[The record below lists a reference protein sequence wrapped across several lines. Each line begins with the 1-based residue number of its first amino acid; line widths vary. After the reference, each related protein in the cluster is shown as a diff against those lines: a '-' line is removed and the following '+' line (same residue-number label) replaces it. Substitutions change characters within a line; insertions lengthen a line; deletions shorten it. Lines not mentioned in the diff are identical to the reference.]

1 MRILFLL
8 IAFLLSNF
16 AFSQNSQKLESYLS
30 ELKSTSDKEYFYKK
44 DWIDT
49 IFVRVDP
56 SKDFLENIKKSIS
69 NTGLKLYVYKDQFV
83 FIYPNRLELERQAIA
98 KELAKNNQSSKV
110 VKIGNPDDYNE
121 NDQYELS
128 GLITDESDGIL
139 AGVNILI
146 NDQLAAKSDI
156 NGKYSLTLKPGNY
169 EVEFSYVGLEP
180 ETKFITFYSS
190 STLDVFLF
198 ESSNMLNEV
207 VIEVENFGQ
216 NVGNTQVGV
225 QKIGLEKLEKLPS
238 FLGNLDVVK
247 SATALPGVTVSG
259 ESSSYLNVR
268 GGRNDQ
274 TLVLMNN
281 TTIYNPGHLLGFFSV
296 FNGDFVSEMTLFK
309 GNIPARYGMRSSSVL
324 DVKMNK
330 WTNKKFSIYGGIG
343 IANSNLGV
351 KGKLLDNK
359 LDYHVGGRI
368 SYVDWL
374 FGIVSDKEI
383 FQSSAEFG
391 DANFSSKYLINPKNS
406 IFLTSYY
413 SKDYFKYANEII
425 YKWNIFNNGIRW
437 VNLLNENWVLESEIL
452 TSSLWNSSESLQLNN
467 KFFFENGISE
477 YTLKSSVSNDNI
489 EAGIDISNYSI
500 SPGEI
505 STTDPN
511 TSIDEKIMDKENL
524 LNVGAYASYTFP
536 IGEHIEVNP
545 GLRFNYFMNYGPA
558 TVNTY
563 APNSPFTEDNL
574 TGTQFVNDRELI
586 SSDAVLEPRIGV
598 KYSWNNKAVKIG
610 YSRINQFLHMISNTV
625 LVNPIIVWKGSDR
638 FIPPTTIDQY
648 SLGYQVEL
656 EEKEIS
662 LSIDGFYKKMDNVV
676 EYRNGATLLL
686 NDNLEQEL
694 LSGEGTSYGAEFLL
708 SKSEGRFSGLMS
720 YTYSRSFIRVD
731 DKLQETQINSG
742 NQYPTYSDRP
752 HNLRTSVDFKV
763 NKQWT
768 VSSNFTYISGAP
780 ISAPLAVY
788 EIDGVKIPYFP
799 ERNSERIPDYHRLDL
814 VVTLKSR
821 IRKTKKNN
829 DRLVFTF
836 YNVYARKNIAN
847 IYFSSKND
855 IPAQPFKLIN
865 VGTIIPTV
873 TYKFEF

>member
-1 MRILFLL
+1 MV
-8 IAFLLSNF
+8 NDDP
-16 AFSQNSQKLESYLS
+16 SQNYLDNIR
-30 ELKSTSDKEYFYKK
+30 KSL
-44 DWIDT
+44 
-49 IFVRVDP
+49 
-56 SKDFLENIKKSIS
+56 SK
-69 NTGLKLYVYKDQFV
+69 TGLKLYVYKDQFV
-83 FIYPNRLELERQAIA
+83 FIYPNRLELERQSIA
-98 KELAKNNQSSKV
+98 KELAKSNESSKIEV

-121 NDQYELS
+121 NDQYILS
-128 GLITDESDGIL
+128 GLITDESDGVL
-139 AGVNILI
+139 AGVNISI
-146 NDQLAAKSDI
+146 NDQLIAKSDI
-156 NGKYSLTLKPGNY
+156 NGKYSLDLKPGNY
-169 EVEFSYVGLEP
+169 EIEFSYVGLEA

-190 STLDVFLF
+190 SALDVFLF
-198 ESSNMLNEV
+198 ASSNILNEV
-207 VIEVENFGQ
+207 VIEVDNFGQ
-216 NVGNTQVGV
+216 NIGNSQVGV
-225 QKIGLEKLEKLPS
+225 QKIGIEKLEKLPS

-247 SATALPGVTVSG
+247 SATTLPGVTVSG

-274 TLVLMNN
+274 TLILMNN

-296 FNGDFVSEMTLFK
+296 FNGDFVSEMTLYK

-351 KGKLLDNK
+351 KGKLLNNK
-359 LDYHVGGRI
+359 LDYHIGGRV

-374 FGIVSDKEI
+374 FDIVSDKEI

-406 IFLTSYY
+406 VFLTSYY
-413 SKDYFKYANEII
+413 SKDYFKYADEII

-437 VNLLNENWVLESEIL
+437 VNLLNDDWILESEFL
-452 TSSLWNSSESLQLNN
+452 MSSLWNSSESLQLNN
-467 KFFFENGISE
+467 KFFFENGITDYS
-477 YTLKSSVSNDNI
+477 LKSSVSNDRI
-489 EAGIDISNYSI
+489 EAGIDMTNYVI

-511 TSIDEKIMDKENL
+511 TSIEEKKMDEENL
-524 LNVGAYASYTFP
+524 LNIGAFASYILP
-536 IGEHIEVNP
+536 VGDRIEINP

-558 TVNTY
+558 SINTY
-563 APNSPFTEDNL
+563 KENSPFTENNL
-574 TGTQFVNDRELI
+574 IGAEFVNDGELI

-598 KYSWNNKAVKIG
+598 KYSWDNKAIKVG

-625 LVNPIIVWKGSDR
+625 LVNPITVWKGSDR
-638 FIPPTTIDQY
+638 FIPPTTIDQF

-656 EEKEIS
+656 EDKDIS
-662 LSIDGFYKKMDNVV
+662 LSIDGFYKEMDNVV
-676 EYRNGATLLL
+676 EYRDGATLLL

-694 LSGEGTSYGAEFLL
+694 LRGKGTSYGIEFLL
-708 SKSEGRFSGLMS
+708 SKNEGRFSGLMS

-731 DKLQETQINSG
+731 DKLQDTQINSG
-742 NQYPTYSDRP
+742 KKYPTYSDRP
-752 HNLRTSVDFKV
+752 HNLRASVDFKV
-763 NKQWT
+763 GKQWT
-768 VSSNFTYISGAP
+768 ISSNFTYISGAP
-780 ISAPLAVY
+780 ISAPLTVY
-788 EIDGVKIPYFP
+788 EIDRVKIPYFS

-821 IRKTKKNN
+821 LRKTKKNN
-829 DRLVFTF
+829 DRLVFTL

-847 IYFSSKND
+847 IYFSSEND